1 MMSGLQTFITS
12 ALTYLVAIG
21 ILVAIHEYGHFWA
34 ARRVGIKVLRYS
46 LGFGRVVWRRMGKDG
61 TEYVLSAI
69 PLGGYVRLLDERDGN
84 VEPRDL
90 PQAFN
95 RQPVWKRIFVLFA
108 GPGAN
113 FLFAIVAYWV
123 LLVAGVPGLRPVVGE
138 VAPSSIAANA
148 GLRVGD
154 EIIAVSGRETLT
166 REAVLNSLIQDLLD
180 DGQVV
185 LSVRADAANESQTLP
200 RDVYL
205 NLANRSRELTEPD
218 ALFKGLGFHFWYPTL
233 TGLIGRVEADSPA
246 ASAGLLPGDEIV
258 EFDGEAIATFMQL
271 VRLVEPRVNREVDI
285 AVKRNGEIIRVQLR
299 VGEQT
304 RDGKSVGRIGVGPTV
319 PPVPA
324 SMQIV
329 ERKGP
334 IAAVGGAVV
343 KTWDTT
349 ILSFKL
355 VGRLI
360 TGDVS
365 LKSISG
371 PIGIATVTGVAAQQ
385 GILVF
390 IGLLALISISVGVLN
405 LLPVPVLDGG
415 QIVYQLVELVKGGP
429 VSERAQVLFQQVGIV
444 LLILLTGLAFYND
457 IAQLS

>member
-1 MMSGLQTFITS
+1 MSGLQTFLTS

-21 ILVAIHEYGHFWA
+21 ILVAVHEYGHFWA

-46 LGFGRVVWRRMGKDG
+46 LGFGRVLWRRMGRDG
-61 TEYVLSAI
+61 TEYALSAI
-69 PLGGYVRLLDERDGN
+69 PLGGYVRLLDERDGS
-84 VEPRDL
+84 VIDPRDL
-90 PQAFN
+90 PHAFN

-113 FLFAIVAYWV
+113 FLFAIVAYWI
-123 LLVAGVPGLRPVVGE
+123 LLVAGVPGLKPVVGE
-138 VAPSSIAANA
+138 VAPSTVAAIA
-148 GLRVGD
+148 GLRSGD
-154 EIIAVSGRETLT
+154 EIIAVSGRETPT
-166 REAVLNSLIQDLLD
+166 REAVLNGLIQDLLD
-180 DGQVV
+180 DGMVELRVQREGT
-185 LSVRADAANESQTLP
+185 SP
-200 RDVYL
+200 RDVQL

-218 ALFKGLGFHFWYPTL
+218 ALFKGLGFSFWYPSQPA
-233 TGLIGRVEADSPA
+233 LIANVRADGPA
-246 ASAGLLPGDEIV
+246 ARAGLLAGDEIV
-258 EFDGEAIATFMQL
+258 EFDGESVTSFLQL
-271 VRLVEPRVNREVDI
+271 RRLIEPRVNRDVSVN
-285 AVKRNGEIIRVQLR
+285 AKRNGEIIALQMR

-304 RDGKSVGRIGVGPTV
+304 RDGKSVGMVGIEAAMPSI
-319 PPVPA
+319 PD
-324 SMQIV
+324 SMLTI
-329 ERKGP
+329 EREGP
-334 IAAVGGAVV
+334 IAAISGATV

-390 IGLLALISISVGVLN
+390 ISLLALISISVGVLN

-429 VSERAQVLFQQVGIV
+429 VSERAQVVFQQVGIV

>member
-1 MMSGLQTFITS
+1 MSGLQTFLTS

-21 ILVAIHEYGHFWA
+21 ILVAVHEYGHFWA

-46 LGFGRVVWRRMGKDG
+46 LGFGRVLWRRMGRDG
-61 TEYVLSAI
+61 TEYALSAI
-69 PLGGYVRLLDERDGN
+69 PLGGYVRLLDERDGSAID
-84 VEPRDL
+84 PADL
-90 PQAFN
+90 PHAFN

-113 FLFAIVAYWV
+113 FLFAIVAYWI
-123 LLVAGVPGLRPVVGE
+123 LLVAGVPGFKPVVGE
-138 VAPSSIAANA
+138 VAQSSAAAMA
-148 GLRVGD
+148 GLRNGD
-154 EIIAVSGRETLT
+154 EILAVSGRDTPT
-166 REAVLNSLIQDLLD
+166 REAVLNALIKDLLD
-180 DGQVV
+180 DGLVDLRVQG
-185 LSVRADAANESQTLP
+185 ESGSSP
-200 RDVYL
+200 RDVQL

-218 ALFKGLGFHFWYPTL
+218 ALFKGLGFTFWFPSQPASIAKVT
-233 TGLIGRVEADSPA
+233 ADGPA
-246 ASAGLLPGDEIV
+246 AKAGLRAGDEIV
-258 EFDGEAIATFMQL
+258 EFDGETVATFAQL
-271 VRLVEPRVNREVDI
+271 RRLIEPRVNRDVAVTVRRGGELVD
-285 AVKRNGEIIRVQLR
+285 VQLR

-304 RDGKSVGRIGVGPTV
+304 RDGKSVGVVGIEAV
-319 PPVPA
+319 MPVIPE
-324 SMQIV
+324 SMLTV
-329 ERKGP
+329 EREGP
-334 IAAVGGAVV
+334 LAAIGGATI

-349 ILSFKL
+349 LLTFKL

-390 IGLLALISISVGVLN
+390 VGLLALISISVGVLN

-429 VSERAQVLFQQVGIV
+429 VSERAQIWFQQFGIV
-444 LLILLTGLAFYND
+444 VLILLTGLAFYND